1 MVLKKGKKK
10 NAGQIPVQSSAKS
23 RRRLKHRGSGPS
35 QSGRPTKDQSLRIQ
49 LQIDSEEDMIL
60 YSQPSRKKSKAKNP
74 HSIAAAVA
82 ANRAAEKNTL
92 TLNAIE
98 I

>member
-1 MVLKKGKKK
+1 MVLKKEEKK

-60 YSQPSRKKSKAKNP
+60 YSQPSRTKSKAMNP
-74 HSIAAAVA
+74 HIIAAAVA
-82 ANRAAEKNTL
+82 ANRAAGEKN
-92 TLNAIE
+92 
-98 I
+98 

>member
-1 MVLKKGKKK
+1 
-10 NAGQIPVQSSAKS
+10 
-23 RRRLKHRGSGPS
+23 
-35 QSGRPTKDQSLRIQ
+35 
-49 LQIDSEEDMIL
+49 MIL

-82 ANRAAEKNTL
+82 ANRAAEKKTL